1 MRFARVLVS
10 GKRRVRHPSQREA
23 MSPSFCHFVD
33 SLVTTFPLKMVKVLV
48 LDLLLGDVV
57 INPAINLPLD
67 GPKGLTAVQ
76 S

>member
-1 MRFARVLVS
+1 
-10 GKRRVRHPSQREA
+10 